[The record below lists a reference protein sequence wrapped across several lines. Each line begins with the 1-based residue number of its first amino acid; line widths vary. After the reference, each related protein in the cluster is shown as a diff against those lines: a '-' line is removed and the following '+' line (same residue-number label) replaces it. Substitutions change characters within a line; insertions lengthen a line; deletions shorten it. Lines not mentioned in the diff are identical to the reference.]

1 MGSLGFPELLV
12 IAVIFLLLFG
22 AKRLPEIGGS
32 IGKGIREFKRSMS
45 DLGDNT
51 LPPGGN
57 QGQYTPGQ
65 RQIETPP
72 AEPPAQGGPK
82 RLSQ

>member
-45 DLGDNT
+45 DMGDT
-51 LPPGGN
+51 LPPGGQD
-57 QGQYTPGQ
+57 QGGGQ
-65 RQIETPP
+65 RQIESPP
-72 AEPPAQGGPK
+72 AQPPAQGGPK

>member
-45 DLGDNT
+45 DIGDSA
-51 LPPGGN
+51 LPPGDQN
-57 QGQYTPGQ
+57 SQYTPGQ

-72 AEPPAQGGPK
+72 DAPPAQGGPK

>member
-45 DLGDNT
+45 DLGDSA
-51 LPPGGN
+51 LPPGGQQN
-57 QGQYTPGQ
+57 QGTPGQ